1 MKKIDDK
8 GIIALMREE
17 YVSHL
22 QGILSEVDVFNSRD
36 KLIIGPDLKVIHKSS
51 GYEYT
56 VDNVRGK
63 KGNAQIT
70 LRTPESPRPT
80 AQDITKIVPKD
91 VRKEIEARKEVD
103 DAMSAATTQVLD
115 LETDKDKD
123 SNDADNTKDKVDR
136 GIKAYPKKEKR
147 PDNGERIFVVDQSE
161 FEKEYEEA

>member
-8 GIIALMREE
+8 GIIALMHEE

-22 QGILSEVDVFNSRD
+22 RGILSEVDVFDSRG

-63 KGNAQIT
+63 KGNVQIT

-80 AQDITKIVPKD
+80 TQDITKIVPKE
-91 VRKEIEARKEVD
+91 VRQELEAKKSVD
-103 DAMSAATTQVLD
+103 DAVELAAIQSHDVSTESD
-115 LETDKDKD
+115 DDSKSTD
-123 SNDADNTKDKVDR
+123 DKVDR
-136 GIKAYPKKEKR
+136 GVKAYPKKHEK
-147 PDNGERIFVVDQSE
+147 PDDGEKIFVVDQSE